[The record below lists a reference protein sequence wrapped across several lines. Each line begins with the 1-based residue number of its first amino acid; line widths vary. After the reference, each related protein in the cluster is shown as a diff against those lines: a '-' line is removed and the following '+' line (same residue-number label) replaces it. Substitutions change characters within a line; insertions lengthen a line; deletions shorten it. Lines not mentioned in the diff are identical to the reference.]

1 MIDLVL
7 AGSLD
12 YETEDASA
20 FASWGVD
27 YLKYDNCYHMGRF
40 GTPQASFNRYNAMS
54 KALNA
59 TGRSILLG
67 LCSWGEDYVHTW
79 GMSIANS
86 WRMSGDI
93 YDSFVRPDALCSCN
107 EPSDPHCIAPGM
119 LWNTCYMEDAN
130 DNRNSLFCAEYYQPS
145 ICICRPCSARW
156 LERLGHVGSWE
167 RWYDG

>member
-1 MIDLVL
+1 MI

-12 YETEDASA
+12 HETEDAQA

-40 GTPQASFNRYNAMS
+40 GTPQISFNRYNVMS

-59 TGRSILLG
+59 TGRPILLG

-93 YDSFVRPDALCSCN
+93 YDSFTRPDALCSCN
-107 EPSDPHCIAPGM
+107 EPQDPHCIAPG
-119 LWNTCYMEDAN
+119 LSPGNFPHE
-130 DNRNSLFCAEYYQPS
+130 
-145 ICICRPCSARW
+145 I
-156 LERLGHVGSWE
+156 
-167 RWYDG
+167 